1 MIALNEFKKRRE
13 AVMHALPADAV
24 AIIPGACE
32 QTRNNDVHYPFR
44 QQSDFLYL
52 TGFNEPDAV
61 LVMTG
66 GHLGQTILFC
76 QPYSVMTEIWTGPLL
91 GPERAVQAL
100 AVDLAFP
107 MQDFNYQLSLLMMGK
122 SKVYYPFLQSGH
134 WEKPLFQAWKAARGQ
149 RREDKCLDSAFID
162 ITPMLSECR
171 LFKSPAEIACMQH
184 AVDVSVDAH
193 TELMRNIQSCHFE
206 YQALAIFQYELAK
219 KGCTEVAYPSIVASG
234 TNACI
239 LHYTQSSRKWN
250 DGDLLLIDAG
260 AEWQG
265 YAADITR
272 TYPVNGHWSFEQQA
286 LYELVL
292 NAQMQAIS
300 IIKPGIL
307 WTDMQQIIV
316 EVLTQGLVD
325 LGILTGSVSGLIE
338 KQAYKDFY
346 MHNSGHW
353 LGLDVHDAGAYI
365 QQKAP
370 RTLAPNMALTVEP
383 GLYLSPR
390 LTQVDKRWRGIG
402 IRIEDDILVTEDGH
416 RILSAKLPKTIED
429 IKAVS

>member
-13 AVMHALPADAV
+13 AVMHALPADAI

-32 QTRNNDVHYPFR
+32 QVRNNDVHYPFR

-66 GHLGQTILFC
+66 GHRGQTILFC
-76 QPYSVMTEIWTGPLL
+76 QPYSVLTEIWTGPLL
-91 GPERAVQAL
+91 GPERAVEAL

-107 MQDFNYQLSLLMMGK
+107 MQDFNHQLSLLMMGK

-171 LFKSPAEIACMQH
+171 LFKSPAEIACMQY
-184 AVDVSVDAH
+184 AVDISVDAH
-193 TELMRNIQSCHFE
+193 LEVMRQIPFCQFE
-206 YQALAIFQYELAK
+206 YQVLAIFQYELAK
-219 KGCTEVAYPSIVASG
+219 KGCTELAYSSIVASG
-234 TNACI
+234 ANACI
-239 LHYTQSSRKWN
+239 LHYTQSGRKWN
-250 DGDLLLIDAG
+250 NGDLLLIDAG

-272 TYPVNGHWSFEQQA
+272 TYPVNGHWSYEQQA

-325 LGILTGSVSGLIE
+325 LGILTGSVAGLIE

-353 LGLDVHDAGAYI
+353 LGLDVHDAGAYT

-370 RTLAPNMALTVEP
+370 RTLVPNMALTVEP

-390 LTQVDKRWRGIG
+390 LTQVDERWRGIG
-402 IRIEDDILVTEDGH
+402 IRIEDDVLVTENGY